1 MNSTVPLWMQ
11 DWFDVEAP
19 WEMWWLLVGL
29 AAQAAFLTRWIVQW
43 IASERRGESVVP
55 TVFWWCSLAGATML
69 LIYFVGRREPVG
81 VFGQAIGWAVY
92 SRNLY
97 LIRTKRQPVLGD
109 PVPDQSPPGYR
120 PMASGGPPDAETP
133 GQA

>member
-11 DWFDVEAP
+11 EWFDVEAP

-29 AAQAAFLTRWIVQW
+29 AAQAAFFTRWIIQW

-81 VFGQAIGWAVY
+81 VLGQAIGWLVY

-97 LIRTKRQPVLGD
+97 LIRAKRRLVISEPIPG
-109 PVPDQSPPGYR
+109 QSPPGYR
-120 PMASGGPPDAETP
+120 PMASGGPPDTETP
-133 GQA
+133 AQT

>member
-1 MNSTVPLWMQ
+1 MSNTVPLWMQ
-11 DWFDVEAP
+11 EWFDVDAP

-29 AAQAAFLTRWIVQW
+29 AAQTAFFTRWIIQW

-55 TVFWWCSLAGATML
+55 VIFWWCSLVGATML

-81 VFGQAIGWAVY
+81 VLGQAIGWAVY

-97 LIRTKRQPVLGD
+97 LIRTKRKLVASEPLPG
-109 PVPDQSPPGYR
+109 QSPPGYR

-133 GQA
+133 AQT

>member
-1 MNSTVPLWMQ
+1 MNDTVPVWMQ
-11 DWFDVEAP
+11 NWFDVDAP

-29 AAQAAFLTRWIVQW
+29 GAQAAFFTRWIIQW

-55 TVFWWCSLAGATML
+55 VFFWWCSLAGATML

-81 VFGQAIGWAVY
+81 VLGQVIGWAVY

-97 LIRTKRQPVLGD
+97 LIRTKRRPD
-109 PVPDQSPPGYR
+109 ISDTAPDQSPPDCR
-120 PMASGGPPDAETP
+120 PMASGGPPDTETP
-133 GQA
+133 ART

>member
-29 AAQAAFLTRWIVQW
+29 GAQTAFFTRWIIQW

-55 TVFWWCSLAGATML
+55 VVFWWCSLAGATML

-81 VFGQAIGWAVY
+81 VLGQAIGWAVY

-97 LIRTKRQPVLGD
+97 LIRTNRRSVIGD
-109 PVPDQSPPGYR
+109 PAPDQSPPGYR
-120 PMASGGPPDAETP
+120 PMASGGPPDAETS

>member
-1 MNSTVPLWMQ
+1 MNDSVPLWMQ

-29 AAQAAFLTRWIVQW
+29 AAQAAFFTRWIIQW

-55 TVFWWCSLAGATML
+55 TVFGGCSLAGATML

-81 VFGQAIGWAVY
+81 VLGQAIGWAVY
-92 SRNLY
+92 SRNLC
-97 LIRTKRQPVLGD
+97 LIRTKRRSVIGD
-109 PVPDQSPPGYR
+109 PAPNQSPPGYR

-133 GQA
+133 DQA

>member
-29 AAQAAFLTRWIVQW
+29 AAQAAFFTRWIMQW

-55 TVFWWCSLAGATML
+55 TVFWWFSLAGATML

-81 VFGQAIGWAVY
+81 VLGQVIGWAVY

-97 LIRTKRQPVLGD
+97 LIRTKRRLVISD
-109 PVPDQSPPGYR
+109 PVPDKGPPGHR

>member
-29 AAQAAFLTRWIVQW
+29 AAQAAFFTRWIIQW

-55 TVFWWCSLAGATML
+55 VVFWWCSLVGATML

-81 VFGQAIGWAVY
+81 AFGQVIGWAVY

-97 LIRTKRQPVLGD
+97 LIRTKRRSVTGD
-109 PVPDQSPPGYR
+109 PVPDQSSPGYR

-133 GQA
+133 AQT

>member
-1 MNSTVPLWMQ
+1 MISDVPPWMQ
-11 DWFDVEAP
+11 DWFDVKAP

-29 AAQAAFLTRWIVQW
+29 AAQAAFFMRWIIQW
-43 IASERRGESVVP
+43 IASERRRESYVP

-81 VFGQAIGWAVY
+81 VLGQLVGWAVY

-97 LIRTKRQPVLGD
+97 LIRIRHRPVIGE
-109 PVPDQSPPGYR
+109 PMPGQSPAGYR
-120 PMASGGPPDAETP
+120 PMASGDPADAESP
-133 GQA
+133 RQA

>member
-19 WEMWWLLVGL
+19 WEMWWLLVGIG
-29 AAQAAFLTRWIVQW
+29 AQAAFFTRWIIQW

-55 TVFWWCSLAGATML
+55 VFFWWCSLAGATML

-81 VFGQAIGWAVY
+81 VLGQVIGWAVF

-97 LIRTKRQPVLGD
+97 LIRTKRLPGIID
-109 PVPDQSPPGYR
+109 PVPGQSPPGYR
-120 PMASGGPPDAETP
+120 PMPSGGPSDTETP
-133 GQA
+133 DQA